1 MLGRKSTVWRFVL
14 PTLALQ
20 ALATVIFFQVF
31 LKHNIHLA
39 TWLGISSNSLFI
51 IGALSFNFVILAV
64 VVFQLRTII
73 WKPFGGDPNTVMRLV
88 RDVAEGHL
96 DKGTLSAPPETMLA
110 NILTMRG
117 TLKSQIQL
125 LEDNA
130 NKLTLAANVFDH
142 AQDGIFITDTR
153 FNIVNVN
160 RSFTKITGY
169 PKEPVLHHK
178 PADLGFGFH
187 DQHYFEKALNAFN
200 AGKKTYRGEVWN
212 LHADGNV
219 YASWLDIF
227 SVTNVDDVITHY
239 VGIFSDITEV
249 KVQQKNLEHM
259 AYHDPL
265 TQLPN
270 RTLFSERL
278 NNALKSA
285 AEDEML
291 AICYFDL
298 DGFKPVN
305 DELGHEAGD
314 RLLIELAKRIQGA
327 MKEGDTIARLGGDE
341 FAMLLKV
348 NSKQACVST
357 LDTLLEIIK
366 RPYTIDNVL
375 VDKISA
381 SIGYTLYPEDLSEP
395 DTLIRHADHAMYY
408 VKLNGRGYH
417 HQFNSKVVDSD
428 EAYEQQKEAI
438 KLALPNQE
446 FILYYQPKVD
456 MYSGKVTGAEALIR
470 WEHPDKGLIPPSEF
484 IPIIEEDVSLT
495 IALGEWV
502 IGTSLQQIQD
512 WQEKDLSVKVSV
524 NISPKHMMQSNFAE
538 RLSAL
543 LSKHPSVSPTLL
555 ELEITETAVIED
567 IDQIANTIKSCRA
580 MGISFAL
587 DDFGVGYSSLTYLR
601 RLPVEVIKIDQ
612 SFVRDMLQDTDDM
625 ALVSSVIS
633 LGNSFG
639 LDVVAEG
646 VESAEHGVEL
656 LGMGCQYAQ
665 GYGISIPIDADAFYA
680 WAKQYKPD
688 IRWLQI
694 RKVSNL

>member
-1 MLGRKSTVWRFVL
+1 MLKRESTAWRFIL
-14 PTLALQ
+14 PVFALQ
-20 ALATVIFFQVF
+20 MIATLIFFEVF
-31 LKHNIHLA
+31 LKHNIHFA
-39 TWLGISSNSLFI
+39 TQLGLNGDSLFI
-51 IGALSFNFVILAV
+51 IGALVFNVVILAV
-64 VVFQLRTII
+64 VFFQLRNTI
-73 WKPFGGDPNTVMRLV
+73 WKPFGGDPQMVMGLV
-88 RDVAEGHL
+88 NDIVNGNL
-96 DKGTLSAPPETMLA
+96 DSGTLTAPPETMLA
-110 NILTMRG
+110 NILAMRS
-117 TLKSQIQL
+117 TLKSHIQL

-130 NKLTLAANVFDH
+130 EKLTLAASVFDH
-142 AQDGIFITDTR
+142 AQDGIFITDTE
-153 FNIVNVN
+153 FNIVDVN

-169 PKEPVLHHK
+169 HKEPVLHHK
-178 PADLGFGFH
+178 PADLGFGFQDH
-187 DQHYFEKALNAFN
+187 HYFEKAFRALKNKRSF
-200 AGKKTYRGEVWN
+200 RGEVWN

-227 SVTNVDDVITHY
+227 SVTNADEAITHY

-270 RTLFSERL
+270 RAMFSDRL
-278 NNALKSA
+278 NHALKSA

-314 RLLIELAKRIQGA
+314 MLLVELAKRIQA
-327 MKEGDTIARLGGDE
+327 VMKEGDTIARLGGDE
-341 FAMLLKV
+341 FAMLLNV
-348 NSKQACVST
+348 NSKDECVT
-357 LDTLLEIIK
+357 ALDKLLEIIK
-366 RPYTIDNVL
+366 QPYTIDNMS
-375 VDKISA
+375 VDKVGA
-381 SIGYTLYPEDLSEP
+381 SIGYTIYPDDLSEP

-408 VKLNGRGYH
+408 VKVHGRGFH
-417 HQFNSKVVDSD
+417 HQFNSQVTDTD
-428 EAYEQQKEAI
+428 AAYVQKKNEI

-446 FILYYQPKVD
+446 FVLYYQPKVN
-456 MYSGKVTGAEALIR
+456 MYTGKVAGAEALIR
-470 WEHPDKGLIPPSEF
+470 WQHPEKGLIPPVEF
-484 IPIIEEDVSLT
+484 IPIIEEEVSLT

-502 IGTSLQQIQD
+502 IDTSLQQIHE
-512 WQEKDLSVKVSV
+512 WQEKGLSVKVSV
-524 NISPKHMMQSNFAE
+524 NISPKHMMQANFAE
-538 RLSAL
+538 RISAI
-543 LSKHPSVSPTLL
+543 LSKHPSVSAELL

-567 IDQIANTIKSCRA
+567 IDLIANTIQSCRE

-601 RLPVEVIKIDQ
+601 RLPVEVIKVDQ
-612 SFVRDMLQDTDDM
+612 SFVRDMLQDSDDM

-656 LGMGCQYAQ
+656 MGLGCQYAQ
-665 GYGISIPIDADAFYA
+665 GYGISKPIEADAFYR
-680 WAKQYKPD
+680 WANAYQPDARWQQYK
-688 IRWLQI
+688 
-694 RKVSNL
+694 KVSNL